1 MKRTTMSLLSV
12 AIALVLFSGCK
23 DLLDVEKDFIFEKEI
38 VVKGNP
44 LTFMSENFVDLTEDN
59 DLVDEY
65 GDKIKEMD
73 IEQVRYWVKSHNGT
87 ATQALT
93 TGTLKVANADNTD
106 PQTIVSL
113 QQIVFSTLIQNPQV
127 LQMNPAGVNKL
138 NKKIKEPPHT
148 FTLFLDG
155 TLNEGPADFVV
166 VFEFSGRMTA
176 NPLN

>member
-1 MKRTTMSLLSV
+1 MKKLVLSLMPV
-12 AIALVLFSGCK
+12 AIALVFLSGCK
-23 DLLDVEKDFIFEKEI
+23 DIFDVEKDFVFEKEI
-38 VVKGNP
+38 VIKGNP
-44 LTFMSENFVDLTEDN
+44 LTFSSENFVDLTEDN

-73 IEQVRYWVKSHNGT
+73 IEQVRYWVKSQTGS

-93 TGTLKVANADNTD
+93 TGTLKVANADKSD

-113 QQIVFSTLIQNPQV
+113 QQIVVSSLLQNPQV
-127 LQMNPAGVNKL
+127 LQMNPSGANKL
-138 NKKIKEPPHT
+138 GAKIKEPPHT
-148 FTLFLDG
+148 LTLILDG
-155 TLNEGPADFVV
+155 ILNEGPADFVL